1 MYNDEQNLYHYT
13 YRKDGTEPG
22 QRYDAK
28 QPTVDEQ
35 LGSYRQ
41 QQEQQ
46 TQNSQPVYQSQPQ
59 GGQTPH
65 KNGKNRLGLK
75 IASLALVC
83 ALLGGLV
90 GGGTAYLVSNSSSSN
105 TTEVNVSNRKP
116 TEIQLKTVD
125 GKNPMTDAEL
135 YAANVNSVVSINI
148 TATSDPN
155 FFGQTTQ
162 TAGAGSGFILTPDGY
177 IVTNAH
183 VVAGANDVRVQLSDN
198 RIFPASLVG
207 FSAQEDLAVLKIDVD
222 GLTAA
227 EFGDSN
233 ALVCGESVSALGDSL
248 GYRGTFT
255 DGIISALD
263 REMTMEDGST
273 MVLIQTSAAI
283 NFGNSGGPLLNQYGQ
298 VVGINTIKIIA
309 DDGSAESLGFAIPST
324 RVKYVTDHLIAGEE
338 VRNAAFGF
346 TVSIVQLPE
355 GGLELLD
362 VDPASDAYAQGLR
375 SQDIL
380 TSANGLPVSSIQDL
394 VRLKQTL
401 GPGDMVE
408 LSYLLDGTSYTI
420 WVELM
425 DSELFS

>member
-1 MYNDEQNLYHYT
+1 MENNHQDDLWQGGPWEQPSPVFSPPPLVRIPQPDRRAARPVLRARRRGPRWPWLAGLVILILCLCAVTIFLDQYVS
-13 YRKDGTEPG
+13 PG
-22 QRYDAK
+22 A
-28 QPTVDEQ
+28 
-35 LGSYRQ
+35 LFSS
-41 QQEQQ
+41 
-46 TQNSQPVYQSQPQ
+46 SQPFSEENYRREEAQNTNQPPDIPQAETGTGFTLTLNESHGEALTLSQV
-59 GGQTPH
+59 H
-65 KNGKNRLGLK
+65 SKA
-75 IASLALVC
+75 IVS
-83 ALLGGLV
+83 
-90 GGGTAYLVSNSSSSN
+90 LVSIEAYSDVYFSS
-105 TTEVNVSNRKP
+105 
-116 TEIQLKTVD
+116 
-125 GKNPMTDAEL
+125 
-135 YAANVNSVVSINI
+135 
-148 TATSDPN
+148 
-155 FFGQTTQ
+155 
-162 TAGAGSGFILTPDGY
+162 GSGVILSSDGY

-362 VDPASDAYAQGLR
+362 VDPASDAYTQGLR

-408 LSYLLDGTSYTI
+408 LSYLRDGTSYTI

>member
-1 MYNDEQNLYHYT
+1 MENNHQDDLWQGGPWEQPSPVFSPPPSVRIPQPDRRAARPVLRARRRGPRWPWLAGLVILILCLCAVTIFLDQYVS
-13 YRKDGTEPG
+13 PG
-22 QRYDAK
+22 A
-28 QPTVDEQ
+28 
-35 LGSYRQ
+35 LFSS
-41 QQEQQ
+41 
-46 TQNSQPVYQSQPQ
+46 SQPFSEENYRREEAQNTNQPPDIPQAETGTGFTLTLNESHGEALTLSQV
-59 GGQTPH
+59 H
-65 KNGKNRLGLK
+65 SKA
-75 IASLALVC
+75 IVS
-83 ALLGGLV
+83 
-90 GGGTAYLVSNSSSSN
+90 LVSIEAYSDVYFSS
-105 TTEVNVSNRKP
+105 
-116 TEIQLKTVD
+116 
-125 GKNPMTDAEL
+125 
-135 YAANVNSVVSINI
+135 
-148 TATSDPN
+148 
-155 FFGQTTQ
+155 
-162 TAGAGSGFILTPDGY
+162 GSGVILSSDGY

-338 VRNAAFGF
+338 IRNAAFGF

-408 LSYLLDGTSYTI
+408 LSYLRDGTSYTI

>member
-1 MYNDEQNLYHYT
+1 MENNHQDDLWQGGPWEQPSPVFSPPPSVRLPQPDRRAARPVLRARRRGPRWPWLAGLVILILCLCAVTIFLDQYVS
-13 YRKDGTEPG
+13 PG
-22 QRYDAK
+22 A
-28 QPTVDEQ
+28 
-35 LGSYRQ
+35 LFSS
-41 QQEQQ
+41 
-46 TQNSQPVYQSQPQ
+46 SQPFSEENYRREEAQNTNQPPDIPQAETGTGFTLTLNESHGEALTLSQV
-59 GGQTPH
+59 H
-65 KNGKNRLGLK
+65 SKA
-75 IASLALVC
+75 IVS
-83 ALLGGLV
+83 
-90 GGGTAYLVSNSSSSN
+90 LVSIEAYSDVYFSS
-105 TTEVNVSNRKP
+105 
-116 TEIQLKTVD
+116 
-125 GKNPMTDAEL
+125 
-135 YAANVNSVVSINI
+135 
-148 TATSDPN
+148 
-155 FFGQTTQ
+155 
-162 TAGAGSGFILTPDGY
+162 GSGVILSSDGY

-362 VDPASDAYAQGLR
+362 VDPASDAYTQGLR

-408 LSYLLDGTSYTI
+408 LSYLRDGTSYTI

>member
-1 MYNDEQNLYHYT
+1 MEHKHEDDLWQGGPWEQPSPVFPPPPPVEIPRPAPRSPRPVLRTRRRGPRWPWITGLAILVLALCAVTFFLDQYVS
-13 YRKDGTEPG
+13 PS
-22 QRYDAK
+22 ALFSS
-28 QPTVDEQ
+28 QPFSEEH
-35 LGSYRQ
+35 SRR
-41 QQEQQ
+41 EE
-46 TQNSQPVYQSQPQ
+46 TQNTNEPPDIPQ
-59 GGQTPH
+59 AETGTGFTLTLNESH
-65 KNGKNRLGLK
+65 GAAL
-75 IASLALVC
+75 SLSEVHSKAISS
-83 ALLGGLV
+83 
-90 GGGTAYLVSNSSSSN
+90 LVSIEAYSDIYFSS
-105 TTEVNVSNRKP
+105 
-116 TEIQLKTVD
+116 
-125 GKNPMTDAEL
+125 
-135 YAANVNSVVSINI
+135 
-148 TATSDPN
+148 
-155 FFGQTTQ
+155 
-162 TAGAGSGFILTPDGY
+162 GSGVILSSDGY

-198 RIFPASLVG
+198 RMFPASLVG

-222 GLTAA
+222 GLPAA

-324 RVKYVTDHLIAGEE
+324 RVKYVVDQLIAGEE
-338 VRNAAFGF
+338 IRNAAFGF

-375 SQDIL
+375 PEDIL
-380 TSANGLPVSSIQDL
+380 TAANGSPITSIQDL

-401 GPGDMVE
+401 GPGDLVE
-408 LSYLLDGTSYTI
+408 LTYQREGVSYTI
-420 WVELM
+420 PVELM
-425 DSELFS
+425 DAELFS

>member
-1 MYNDEQNLYHYT
+1 MENNQQDDLWQGGPWEQPSPVFSPPPPVHI
-13 YRKDGTEPG
+13 P
-22 QRYDAK
+22 
-28 QPTVDEQ
+28 
-35 LGSYRQ
+35 
-41 QQEQQ
+41 
-46 TQNSQPVYQSQPQ
+46 QPVRRPVRPVLR
-59 GGQTPH
+59 TRRRRP
-65 KNGKNRLGLK
+65 RWPWV
-75 IASLALVC
+75 A
-83 ALLGGLV
+83 GLV
-90 GGGTAYLVSNSSSSN
+90 GLVLCLCAVTIFLDQYVSPGALFSSAQPFSEENYRREETQNTNQPPDIPQAETGTGFTLTLNESHGDALSLSEVHSKAIQSLVSIEAYSDIYFSS
-105 TTEVNVSNRKP
+105 
-116 TEIQLKTVD
+116 
-125 GKNPMTDAEL
+125 
-135 YAANVNSVVSINI
+135 
-148 TATSDPN
+148 
-155 FFGQTTQ
+155 
-162 TAGAGSGFILTPDGY
+162 GSGVILSSDGY

-183 VVAGANDVRVQLSDN
+183 VVAGASDVRVQLSDN
-198 RIFPASLVG
+198 RMFPASLVG
-207 FSAQEDLAVLKIDVD
+207 FSAQEDLAVLKIDAD
-222 GLTAA
+222 GLPAA

-324 RVKYVTDHLIAGEE
+324 RVKYVTDLLIAGEE
-338 VRNAAFGF
+338 IRNAAFGF

-380 TSANGLPVSSIQDL
+380 TAANGLPVSSIQDL
-394 VRLKQTL
+394 VRLKQAL
-401 GPGDMVE
+401 GPGDVVE
-408 LSYLLDGTSYTI
+408 LTYLRDETSYTI

-425 DSELFS
+425 DAELFS

>member
-1 MYNDEQNLYHYT
+1 MEHNHEDDLWQGGPWEQPSPVFSPPPPVEIPRPSPRSQRPVLRTRRRGPRWPWIAGLAILVLALCAVTLFLDQYVSSSALFSSSQPFSEEHY
-13 YRKDGTEPG
+13 
-22 QRYDAK
+22 QR
-28 QPTVDEQ
+28 E
-35 LGSYRQ
+35 
-41 QQEQQ
+41 E
-46 TQNSQPVYQSQPQ
+46 TQNTNEPPDIPQ
-59 GGQTPH
+59 AETGTGFTLTLNESH
-65 KNGKNRLGLK
+65 GETL
-75 IASLALVC
+75 SLSEVHSKAIPS
-83 ALLGGLV
+83 
-90 GGGTAYLVSNSSSSN
+90 LVSIEAYSDVYFSS
-105 TTEVNVSNRKP
+105 
-116 TEIQLKTVD
+116 
-125 GKNPMTDAEL
+125 
-135 YAANVNSVVSINI
+135 
-148 TATSDPN
+148 
-155 FFGQTTQ
+155 
-162 TAGAGSGFILTPDGY
+162 GSGVILSSDGY

-198 RIFPASLVG
+198 RMFPASLVG
-207 FSAQEDLAVLKIDVD
+207 FSSQEDLAVLKIDVD

-324 RVKYVTDHLIAGEE
+324 RVKYVVDQLIAGEE
-338 VRNAAFGF
+338 IRNAAFGF

-375 SQDIL
+375 PEDIL
-380 TSANGLPVSSIQDL
+380 TAANGSPITSIQDL

-401 GPGDMVE
+401 GPGDIVE
-408 LSYLLDGTSYTI
+408 LTYQREGVSYTI
-420 WVELM
+420 PVELM
-425 DSELFS
+425 DAELFS

>member
-1 MYNDEQNLYHYT
+1 MENNHQDDLWQGGPWEQPSPVFSPPPSVRIPQPDRRAARPVLRARRRGPRWPWLAGLVILILCLCAVTIFLDQYVS
-13 YRKDGTEPG
+13 PG
-22 QRYDAK
+22 A
-28 QPTVDEQ
+28 
-35 LGSYRQ
+35 LFSS
-41 QQEQQ
+41 
-46 TQNSQPVYQSQPQ
+46 SQPFSEENYRREEAQNTNQPPDIPQAETGTGFTLTLNQSH
-59 GGQTPH
+59 GE
-65 KNGKNRLGLK
+65 
-75 IASLALVC
+75 ALTLSQVHSK
-83 ALLGGLV
+83 AIV
-90 GGGTAYLVSNSSSSN
+90 SLVSIEAYSDIYFSS
-105 TTEVNVSNRKP
+105 
-116 TEIQLKTVD
+116 
-125 GKNPMTDAEL
+125 
-135 YAANVNSVVSINI
+135 
-148 TATSDPN
+148 
-155 FFGQTTQ
+155 
-162 TAGAGSGFILTPDGY
+162 GSGVILSSDGY

-408 LSYLLDGTSYTI
+408 LSYLRDGTSYTI

>member
-1 MYNDEQNLYHYT
+1 MVLSLCAVTIFLDQYFSPASLFSSQPFSEEN
-13 YRKDGTEPG
+13 YRRE
-22 QRYDAK
+22 
-28 QPTVDEQ
+28 E
-35 LGSYRQ
+35 
-41 QQEQQ
+41 
-46 TQNSQPVYQSQPQ
+46 TQNTNQPPDIPQAETGTGFTLTLNESHGEALSLSQVHS
-59 GGQTPH
+59 
-65 KNGKNRLGLK
+65 KA
-75 IASLALVC
+75 IES
-83 ALLGGLV
+83 
-90 GGGTAYLVSNSSSSN
+90 LVSIEAYSDVYFSS
-105 TTEVNVSNRKP
+105 
-116 TEIQLKTVD
+116 
-125 GKNPMTDAEL
+125 
-135 YAANVNSVVSINI
+135 
-148 TATSDPN
+148 
-155 FFGQTTQ
+155 
-162 TAGAGSGFILTPDGY
+162 GSGVILSSDGY

-222 GLTAA
+222 GLPAA

-338 VRNAAFGF
+338 IRTAAFGF

-362 VDPASDAYAQGLR
+362 VDPTSDAYAQGLR
-375 SQDIL
+375 AEDIL
-380 TSANGLPVSSIQDL
+380 VAANGQSISSTQDL

-401 GPGDMVE
+401 GPGDQVE
-408 LSYLLDGTSYTI
+408 LTYLREGVSHTI

-425 DSELFS
+425 DAELFS

>member
-1 MYNDEQNLYHYT
+1 MEHHQQNDLWQGGPWEQSSPVFSPPPPVQIPLPRQKTSRPVLRTRRRGPRWPWVTGLVVLVLSLCAVTIFLDQYFSPASLFSSQPFSEEN
-13 YRKDGTEPG
+13 YRRE
-22 QRYDAK
+22 
-28 QPTVDEQ
+28 E
-35 LGSYRQ
+35 
-41 QQEQQ
+41 
-46 TQNSQPVYQSQPQ
+46 TQNTNQPPDIPQAETGTGFTLTLNESHGEALSLSQVHS
-59 GGQTPH
+59 
-65 KNGKNRLGLK
+65 KA
-75 IASLALVC
+75 IES
-83 ALLGGLV
+83 
-90 GGGTAYLVSNSSSSN
+90 LVSIEAYSDVYFSS
-105 TTEVNVSNRKP
+105 
-116 TEIQLKTVD
+116 
-125 GKNPMTDAEL
+125 
-135 YAANVNSVVSINI
+135 
-148 TATSDPN
+148 
-155 FFGQTTQ
+155 
-162 TAGAGSGFILTPDGY
+162 GSGVILSSDGY

-222 GLTAA
+222 GLPAA

-338 VRNAAFGF
+338 IRTAAFGF

-362 VDPASDAYAQGLR
+362 VDPTSDAYAQGLR
-375 SQDIL
+375 AEDIL
-380 TSANGLPVSSIQDL
+380 VAANGQSISSTQDL

-401 GPGDMVE
+401 GPGDQVE
-408 LSYLLDGTSYTI
+408 LTYLREGVSHTI

-425 DSELFS
+425 DAELFS

>member
-1 MYNDEQNLYHYT
+1 MENNHQDDLWQGGPWEQPSPVFSPPPLVRIPQPDRRAARPVLRARRRGPRWPWLAGLVILILCLCAVTIFLDQYVS
-13 YRKDGTEPG
+13 PG
-22 QRYDAK
+22 A
-28 QPTVDEQ
+28 
-35 LGSYRQ
+35 LFSS
-41 QQEQQ
+41 
-46 TQNSQPVYQSQPQ
+46 SQPFSEENYRREEAQNTNQPPDIPQAETGTGFTLTLNESHGEALTLSQV
-59 GGQTPH
+59 H
-65 KNGKNRLGLK
+65 SKA
-75 IASLALVC
+75 IVS
-83 ALLGGLV
+83 
-90 GGGTAYLVSNSSSSN
+90 LVSIEAYSDVYFSS
-105 TTEVNVSNRKP
+105 
-116 TEIQLKTVD
+116 
-125 GKNPMTDAEL
+125 
-135 YAANVNSVVSINI
+135 
-148 TATSDPN
+148 
-155 FFGQTTQ
+155 
-162 TAGAGSGFILTPDGY
+162 GSGVILSSDGY

-362 VDPASDAYAQGLR
+362 VDPASDAYTQGLR

-408 LSYLLDGTSYTI
+408 LSYLRDGTSYTI

-425 DSELFS
+425 DSELFP

>member
-1 MYNDEQNLYHYT
+1 MENNHQDDLWQGGPWEQPSPVFSPPPSVRIPQPDRRAARPVLRARRRGPRWPWLAGLVILILCLCAVTIFLDQYVS
-13 YRKDGTEPG
+13 PG
-22 QRYDAK
+22 A
-28 QPTVDEQ
+28 
-35 LGSYRQ
+35 LFSS
-41 QQEQQ
+41 
-46 TQNSQPVYQSQPQ
+46 SQPFSEENYRREEAQNTNQPPDIPQAETGTGFTLTLNESHGEALTLSQV
-59 GGQTPH
+59 H
-65 KNGKNRLGLK
+65 SKA
-75 IASLALVC
+75 IVS
-83 ALLGGLV
+83 
-90 GGGTAYLVSNSSSSN
+90 LVSIEAYSDVYFSS
-105 TTEVNVSNRKP
+105 
-116 TEIQLKTVD
+116 
-125 GKNPMTDAEL
+125 
-135 YAANVNSVVSINI
+135 
-148 TATSDPN
+148 
-155 FFGQTTQ
+155 
-162 TAGAGSGFILTPDGY
+162 GSGVILSSDGY

-408 LSYLLDGTSYTI
+408 LSYLRDGTSYTI